1 MKSDAPSEWHRLFNA
16 ALNDQLSDAE
26 RGQLATV
33 LKSSAEARQ
42 LWFLYQDN
50 ECSLAELKPRREAK
64 APRTGFPWFFWR
76 PIAAAAALVIG
87 AFVFYSEISERLGH
101 PAAVARFWQL
111 DGCRWMDPA
120 TRVLSGDGI
129 AAGQRVELSAGRA
142 ELHFAT
148 GARVTLL
155 GPAIF
160 ELRSKNGGFLTLG
173 EVSVAAETAESKGF
187 VLATPTSDFVDIGT
201 AFSAG
206 VSADGLSRLEVSEGI
221 VDVVFDRGTEARRL
235 RAGESM
241 YVEPGEKKIISRI
254 EAGDGTTAFSF
265 PTIPPPSATDYADR
279 SQGHASIHVM
289 HDKLGRP
296 GGAAEVL
303 LDGVGQSKQDA
314 PRESVY
320 FSPGPDGAFVVD
332 LGRVMPVQHIH
343 SYSWHQHE
351 AIAAHRERAQQCFTL
366 YGWTGDDA
374 PDFNLPPEEAGWTRI
389 ARVNTDES
397 LHVEKRLDRPAQ
409 QACAISAESGDIGHF
424 RYLLWEVRG
433 GTFYGEIDVFTHP

>member
-1 MKSDAPSEWHRLFNA
+1 MKTETWHRLFNA

-64 APRTGFPWFFWR
+64 TLRTGLAWFFWL
-76 PIAAAAALVIG
+76 PIAAAALVIG
-87 AFVFYSEISERLGH
+87 AFVFYAEISERLGH
-101 PAAVARFWQL
+101 SAVVARFGQL

-129 AAGQRVELSAGRA
+129 AVGQRVELSAGRA

-160 ELRSKNGGFLTLG
+160 ELRSKNSGFLTLG

-206 VSADGLSRLEVSEGI
+206 VSADGLSRLEVSEEIG
-221 VDVVFDRGTEARRL
+221 
-235 RAGESM
+235 RA
-241 YVEPGEKKIISRI
+241 
-254 EAGDGTTAFSF
+254 
-265 PTIPPPSATDYADR
+265 
-279 SQGHASIHVM
+279 HV
-289 HDKLGRP
+289 
-296 GGAAEVL
+296 
-303 LDGVGQSKQDA
+303 
-314 PRESVY
+314 
-320 FSPGPDGAFVVD
+320 
-332 LGRVMPVQHIH
+332 
-343 SYSWHQHE
+343 
-351 AIAAHRERAQQCFTL
+351 
-366 YGWTGDDA
+366 
-374 PDFNLPPEEAGWTRI
+374 
-389 ARVNTDES
+389 
-397 LHVEKRLDRPAQ
+397 
-409 QACAISAESGDIGHF
+409 
-424 RYLLWEVRG
+424 
-433 GTFYGEIDVFTHP
+433 